1 MDQYQ
6 LELLYK
12 VRRMEAARDYA
23 RLLAEAELG
32 AGAWA
37 PPRQPI
43 RGHIATGLRA
53 LAARLAP
60 APEPLNVP
68 PRPEAGAARP

>member
-12 VRRMEAARDYA
+12 VQRMEAAREHA
-23 RLLAEAELG
+23 RLRADAELG
-32 AGAWA
+32 AGA
-37 PPRQPI
+37 PPRRPV

-60 APEPLNVP
+60 APEPLSVP